1 MPTSLVIVESPA
13 KARTIGR
20 FLGDDFVVEAS
31 IGAIRDLDPK
41 GLAVDI
47 DDDFKPSY
55 VVPNNKKDVVKKL
68 RAALARVDQLYLATD
83 EDREGEAIAWHLTEV
98 LKPRVPMRRMVF
110 HEITRQAIEQAVQ
123 QSRDID
129 KGLVDAQEARRI
141 VDRLFGY
148 PVSEVLWRKI
158 APGLSAGRVQSP
170 AVRLVVERERERM
183 AFVAADYWGLQA
195 QFPTGPSFTA
205 GLIRLDDAR
214 VATGKDFDPRG
225 GLVRNDTVALDEAS
239 ARALV
244 AGLAGLTNGS
254 VATVALDA
262 PVTATARFTVATV
275 EEKPYRSSPKPPFI
289 TSTLQ
294 QEGGRKLGMSASQV
308 MSTAQGLYERGYITY
323 MRTDST
329 SLSDQAVAAARAQA
343 TQLYGADH
351 VPAQPRRY
359 QNKVKNAQEAHEAI
373 AAARAQIKDLYGERF
388 LPSAPRVYRKKV
400 KNAQEAHEAIRPA
413 GDRWRTPEQL
423 SGDLRG
429 ADLRLYDLI
438 WKRTV
443 ASQMADAT
451 GKSLSARIEA
461 PLPAASLAGTSVA
474 TALADIVR
482 AGGSGSSG
490 SARSAGSNGSGTV
503 TTHWSASGRTI
514 TFPGYLRVYVE
525 GSDDPDADLDD
536 RERPLPELTSGEAL
550 PQPDVDAQGH
560 STQPPARYTEASL
573 IKKLEEL
580 GIGRPSTYASIMQ
593 TIQGRGYVWRKGQA
607 LVPSWTAFAV
617 VNLLEG
623 HFSAEVGYS
632 FTAQMEDDLDEIA
645 MGARERSPFL
655 RGFWFGEV
663 GGDGAGSAGGADAR
677 GLSGPGADG
686 EAAGDGDRSDGGTVG
701 LTTLIDLAIANAD
714 PAAVNAI
721 PLGKD
726 PEGNEVVVRNGKYGP
741 YVRRGEETAS
751 VPEDL
756 APDELTVERALE
768 LLAAPKGDTPIGTDP
783 ASSLPVYLKS
793 GRFGPYVQLG
803 DAETLPEGEKPKM
816 SSLFKTMTPQRLTLD
831 DALQLLSLP
840 RVVGSHP
847 EIGESIEALNGRY
860 GPYIRMGKESRSLA
874 NEEQLFTVTLDEA
887 LRLLAEPKRGGRGA
901 AAAPPL
907 RELGDDPASG
917 KPVVV
922 KAGRYGPYV
931 TDGETN
937 ASLRERDGDQVET
950 ITIERAAELLQARR
964 DAGPAAPRRRGA
976 KKAAAKK
983 TAAKKSSAKK
993 AAVKKTAAKKAA
1005 AGATKTA
1012 AAKATSKAAAKKTAA
1027 TRTAAREGSDR

>member
-68 RAALARVDQLYLATD
+68 RAALAGVDQLYLATD

-158 APGLSAGRVQSP
+158 SPGLSAGRVQSP

-195 QFPTGPSFTA
+195 LFPTGPSFTA
-205 GLIRLDDAR
+205 GLTRLDDAR

-225 GLVRNDTVALDEAS
+225 ALVRRDAVALDEAS

-244 AGLAGLTNGS
+244 AGLAGVTNGS
-254 VATVALDA
+254 AASLEE
-262 PVTATARFTVATV
+262 PVTATARFTVANV
-275 EEKPYRSSPKPPFI
+275 DEKPYRSSPKPPFI

-329 SLSDQAVAAARAQA
+329 TLSDEAVAAAR
-343 TQLYGADH
+343 TQIQELYGAT
-351 VPAQPRRY
+351 
-359 QNKVKNAQEAHEAI
+359 
-373 AAARAQIKDLYGERF
+373 F
-388 LPSAPRVYRKKV
+388 LPQAPRVYRKKV

-461 PLPAASLAGTSVA
+461 PLPATTLAGTALA
-474 TALADIVR
+474 TALAEING
-482 AGGSGSSG
+482 AGGS
-490 SARSAGSNGSGTV
+490 SAGTV

-536 RERPLPELTSGEAL
+536 RERPLPALASGEAL
-550 PQPDVDAQGH
+550 PAPGVESSGH

-573 IKKLEEL
+573 IKRLEEL

-623 HFSAEVGYS
+623 HFSAEVGYT

-655 RGFWFGEV
+655 RGFWFGEPV
-663 GGDGAGSAGGADAR
+663 GGDGASPGAAGRDGAGS
-677 GLSGPGADG
+677 SGADG
-686 EAAGDGDRSDGGTVG
+686 DGADGSDNGDGGTVG
-701 LTTLIDLAIANAD
+701 LTTLIDLAMANAD

-741 YVRRGEETAS
+741 YVRRGEDTAS

-756 APDELTVERALE
+756 APDELTVERAIE
-768 LLAAPKGDTPIGTDP
+768 LLAAPKGDTPIGNDP
-783 ASSLPVYLKS
+783 ASGLPVYAKT

-803 DAETLPEGEKPKM
+803 DADTLPEGQKPKM
-816 SSLFKTMTPQRLTLD
+816 SSLFKTMTVQRLTLE

-840 RVVGSHP
+840 RVVGNDP
-847 EIGESIEALNGRY
+847 ESGQEIAALNGRY
-860 GPYIRMGKESRSLA
+860 GPYIRKADDSRSLV
-874 NEEQLFTVTLDEA
+874 NEEQLFTVSLEEA
-887 LRLLAEPKRGGRGA
+887 LRLFAEPKRRGRGA

-907 RELGDDPASG
+907 RELGNDPVSG

-922 KAGRYGPYV
+922 KSGRYGPYV

-937 ASLRERDGDQVET
+937 ASLRERDGDAVET
-950 ITIERAAELLQARR
+950 ITIERAGDLLQARR
-964 DAGPAAPRRRGA
+964 DAGPSTRPKRG
-976 KKAAAKK
+976 AKK
-983 TAAKKSSAKK
+983 TAAKKSTAKK
-993 AAVKKTAAKKAA
+993 STTKKSAAKKTGAKKTAAKKA
-1005 AGATKTA
+1005 T
-1012 AAKATSKAAAKKTAA
+1012 AKKTVAKKVAA
-1027 TRTAAREGSDR
+1027 DETAPRTAAPEGSDR

>member
-158 APGLSAGRVQSP
+158 SPGLSAGRVQSP

-195 QFPTGPSFTA
+195 LFPTGPSFTA
-205 GLIRLDDAR
+205 GLTRLDDAR

-225 GLVRNDTVALDEAS
+225 ALVRNDAVALDEVS

-244 AGLAGLTNGS
+244 AGLAGVVNGS
-254 VATVALDA
+254 AAALEE
-262 PVTATARFTVATV
+262 PVTATARFTVASV
-275 EEKPYRSSPKPPFI
+275 DEKPYRSSPKPPFI

-329 SLSDQAVAAARAQA
+329 TLSD
-343 TQLYGADH
+343 
-351 VPAQPRRY
+351 
-359 QNKVKNAQEAHEAI
+359 EAI
-373 AAARAQIKDLYGERF
+373 AAARAQINELYGAKF
-388 LPSAPRVYRKKV
+388 LPQAPRVYRKKV

-461 PLPAASLAGTSVA
+461 PLPAATLSGTAVA
-474 TALADIVR
+474 TALAEIG
-482 AGGSGSSG
+482 ATGSL
-490 SARSAGSNGSGTV
+490 AGTV

-536 RERPLPELTSGEAL
+536 RERPLPPLAAGEAL
-550 PQPDVDAQGH
+550 PAPGVESQGH

-645 MGARERSPFL
+645 VGARERSPFL
-655 RGFWFGEV
+655 RGFWFGDPV
-663 GGDGAGSAGGADAR
+663 DGDGASPGAEGDGR
-677 GLSGPGADG
+677 GQAGPGADG
-686 EAAGDGDRSDGGTVG
+686 DGSDDGSEGGTVG
-701 LTTLIDLAIANAD
+701 LTTLIDLAMANAD

-741 YVRRGEETAS
+741 YVRRGEDTAS
-751 VPEDL
+751 VPDDL

-783 ASSLPVYLKS
+783 ASGLPVYAKS
-793 GRFGPYVQLG
+793 GRYGPYVQLG
-803 DAETLPEGEKPKM
+803 DAETLPEGQKPKM

-840 RVVGSHP
+840 RVVGTHP
-847 EIGESIEALNGRY
+847 ESGEPIEALNGRY
-860 GPYIRMGKESRSLA
+860 GPYVRMGKESRSLV

-907 RELGDDPASG
+907 RELGDDPVSG

-922 KAGRYGPYV
+922 KNGRYGPYV

-937 ASLRERDGDQVET
+937 ASLREREGDAVES
-950 ITIERAAELLQARR
+950 ITIERAADLLQARR
-964 DAGPAAPRRRGA
+964 DAGPSTPRRRGA

-983 TAAKKSSAKK
+983 TAAKKSTAKK
-993 AAVKKTAAKKAA
+993 AVAKKTAAKKTATAA
-1005 AGATKTA
+1005 TAAKKSVAKKSA
-1012 AAKATSKAAAKKTAA
+1012 AAKATSKTAAKKTAA
-1027 TRTAAREGSDR
+1027 QRTAAREGSDR

>member
-47 DDDFKPSY
+47 DDDFRPSY
-55 VVPNNKKDVVKKL
+55 VVPSNKRDVVKKL
-68 RAALARVDQLYLATD
+68 KAALARVDQLYLATD

-183 AFVAADYWGLQA
+183 AFVPADYWGLQA

-205 GLIRLDDAR
+205 GLTRLDEAR

-225 GLVRNDTVALDEAS
+225 ALVRNDTVALDATS

-244 AGLAGLTNGS
+244 AGLAG
-254 VATVALDA
+254 ATGGAAASIDLDA
-262 PVTATARFTVATV
+262 PVTATARFRVAAV
-275 EEKPYRSSPKPPFI
+275 DEKPYRSSPKPPFI

-294 QEGGRKLGMSASQV
+294 QEGGRKLGMGASQV

-329 SLSDQAVAAARAQA
+329 TLSD
-343 TQLYGADH
+343 
-351 VPAQPRRY
+351 
-359 QNKVKNAQEAHEAI
+359 EAI
-373 AAARAQIKDLYGERF
+373 AAARSQIKDLYGEKF
-388 LPSAPRVYRKKV
+388 LPPAPRVYRKKV

-429 ADLRLYDLI
+429 ADLRLYELI

-461 PLPAASLAGTSVA
+461 PLPAAALAGTTVA
-474 TALADIVR
+474 TALAEIS
-482 AGGSGSSG
+482 GG
-490 SARSAGSNGSGTV
+490 AGSNGSGTV

-536 RERPLPELTSGEAL
+536 RERPLPAL
-550 PQPDVDAQGH
+550 ADGQVLPAPDVEAQGH

-580 GIGRPSTYASIMQ
+580 GIGRPSTYASIMG

-645 MGARERSPFL
+645 VGARERVPFL
-655 RGFWFGEV
+655 REFWFGD
-663 GGDGAGSAGGADAR
+663 GDSDGDGDGARSKAR
-677 GLSGPGADG
+677 DVAGADG
-686 EAAGDGDRSDGGTVG
+686 DGDGGREGGAG
-701 LTTLIDLAIANAD
+701 LTTLIALAIANAD
-714 PAAVNAI
+714 PAIVNAI

-726 PEGNEVVVRNGKYGP
+726 PDGNEVVVRNGKYGP
-741 YVRRGEETAS
+741 YVRRGDETAS

-756 APDELTVERALE
+756 APDELTIERALE
-768 LLAAPKGDTPIGTDP
+768 LLAAPKGDTPMGTDP
-783 ASSLPVYLKS
+783 ASGLPVYVKN
-793 GRFGPYVQLG
+793 GRYGPYVQLG
-803 DAETLPEGEKPKM
+803 DADTLPEGQKPKM
-816 SSLFKTMTPQRLTLD
+816 ASLFKTMTPQRLTLD

-840 RVVGSHP
+840 RVVGNDP
-847 EIGESIEALNGRY
+847 ETGEPIEALNGRY
-860 GPYIRMGKESRSLA
+860 GPYVRKGGDSRSLA

-887 LRLLAEPKRGGRGA
+887 LRLFAEPKRRGRGA

-907 RELGDDPASG
+907 RELGEDPVSG

-937 ASLRERDGDQVET
+937 ASLRERDGDQVES

-964 DAGPAAPRRRGA
+964 DAGPSAPRRRGTKKAAAKKSGTKKAGAKKATA

-983 TAAKKSSAKK
+983 TSAAKTT
-993 AAVKKTAAKKAA
+993 AAAKTAAKKAA
-1005 AGATKTA
+1005 GQRAGQTA
-1012 AAKATSKAAAKKTAA
+1012 
-1027 TRTAAREGSDR
+1027 AAREGSDR

>member
-47 DDDFKPSY
+47 DADFKPSY

-68 RAALARVDQLYLATD
+68 KAALARVDQLYLATD

-110 HEITRQAIEQAVQ
+110 HEITRQAIEQAVA

-158 APGLSAGRVQSP
+158 STGLSAGRVQSP

-195 QFPTGPSFTA
+195 SFPTGPSFTA
-205 GLIRLDDAR
+205 NLVRLDEAR

-225 GLVRNDTVALDEAS
+225 ALVRQDVVALDQGS
-239 ARALV
+239 AQALV
-244 AGLAGLTNGS
+244 AGLAGIDLAAAARANGNGS
-254 VATVALDA
+254 GAVALEQ
-262 PVTATARFTVATV
+262 PVTATVPFTVATV
-275 EEKPYRSSPKPPFI
+275 DEKPYRSSPKPPFI

-329 SLSDQAVAAARAQA
+329 TLSDEAVAAARAQIDE
-343 TQLYGADH
+343 LYGA
-351 VPAQPRRY
+351 
-359 QNKVKNAQEAHEAI
+359 K
-373 AAARAQIKDLYGERF
+373 F
-388 LPSAPRVYRKKV
+388 LPPQPRVYRKKV

-413 GDRWRTPEQL
+413 GERWRTPEQL
-423 SGDLRG
+423 SSDLRG
-429 ADLRLYDLI
+429 ADLRLYELI

-461 PLPAASLAGTSVA
+461 PLASAALSGTAVA
-474 TALADIVR
+474 TALANGVS
-482 AGGSGSSG
+482 GGGG
-490 SARSAGSNGSGTV
+490 PGATI

-536 RERPLPELTSGEAL
+536 RERPLPDLAGGQAL
-550 PQPDVDAQGH
+550 PAPGVESAGH

-573 IKKLEEL
+573 IRKLEEL
-580 GIGRPSTYASIMQ
+580 GIGRPSTYASIMG
-593 TIQGRGYVWRKGQA
+593 TIQARGYVWRKGQA

-623 HFSAEVGYS
+623 HFSAEVDYS

-645 MGARERSPFL
+645 VGSRERNPFL
-655 RGFWFGEV
+655 RSFWFGDPSGIDGGGSGLADRV
-663 GGDGAGSAGGADAR
+663 SADGGAGDGASG
-677 GLSGPGADG
+677 GPGAGDDG
-686 EAAGDGDRSDGGTVG
+686 RDGTVG
-701 LTTLIDLAIANAD
+701 LTKLIDLAMANAD

-726 PEGNEVVVRNGKYGP
+726 PEGNEVVVRNGRYGP
-741 YVRRGEETAS
+741 YVRRGEDTAS
-751 VPEDL
+751 IPEET
-756 APDELTVERALE
+756 APDELTVEKALE
-768 LLAAPKGDTPIGTDP
+768 LLAAPKGDTPIGNDP
-783 ASSLPVYLKS
+783 VSGLPVYAKN

-803 DAETLPEGEKPKM
+803 DAETLSEGEKPRM
-816 SSLFKTMTPQRLTLD
+816 SSLFKTMTLAGLSLE

-840 RVVGSHP
+840 RVVGNDP
-847 EIGESIEALNGRY
+847 ESGEEIIALNGRF
-860 GPYIRMGKESRSLA
+860 GPYVKKGDDSRSLA
-874 NEEQLFTVTLDEA
+874 TEEQLFTVTVDEA
-887 LRLLAEPKRGGRGA
+887 VRLFAEPKRRGRGA
-901 AAAPPL
+901 AAAAPL
-907 RELGDDPASG
+907 KELGDDPVSG

-922 KAGRYGPYV
+922 KNGRFGPYV

-937 ASLRERDGDQVET
+937 ASLRERDGDTVEE
-950 ITIERAAELLQARR
+950 ITIERAADLLQARR
-964 DAGPAAPRRRGA
+964 DAGPTTRPKRGAKKKAAAKKAPAKKTTA

-983 TAAKKSSAKK
+983 TSAKTAAAKKAP
-993 AAVKKTAAKKAA
+993 AKKAA
-1005 AGATKTA
+1005 ARKPA
-1012 AAKATSKAAAKKTAA
+1012 AAG
-1027 TRTAAREGSDR
+1027 EGDDR